1 MPDDPRHED
10 PASDGAAADQ
20 RWHQLEAV
28 FEQALERPSDE
39 REAYLDTACE
49 EDAALRQEVESLLAA
64 HDKATGYFG
73 RLADEVVQPAFQEA
87 GGLPAGTFVG
97 PYEIVQLVGRGGMG
111 EVYEA
116 RRGDGTYEQTVALKL
131 VPRSGSAAVL
141 RRFEAERRILAALQ
155 HPGIARLL
163 DAGTAAAGRPYFAM
177 ELVEGVPITQDADA
191 RALTPR
197 ERLELLARARDAIDA
212 LSPTALEVVATEAEA
227 LFLLGFP
234 PGSRPDAS
242 AVRDRFRRLAKIH
255 HPDAPFGDTI
265 RMGLLNAAFHRL
277 KR

>member
-20 RWHQLEAV
+20 RWHQIEAV

-141 RRFEAERRILAALQ
+141 RRFEAERQILAGLD
-155 HPGIARLL
+155 HPHIARLL
-163 DAGTAAAGRPYFAM
+163 DGGLSGEGRPYFAM
-177 ELVEGVPITQDADA
+177 EFVRGSHAWGAKYRPFKTDQAGA
-191 RALTPR
+191 F
-197 ERLELLARARDAIDA
+197 
-212 LSPTALEVVATEAEA
+212 SHYLEV
-227 LFLLGFP
+227 GN
-234 PGSRPDAS
+234 PD
-242 AVRDRFRRLAKIH
+242 
-255 HPDAPFGDTI
+255 
-265 RMGLLNAAFHRL
+265 
-277 KR
+277 